1 MKPYTVN
8 FIADHF
14 SMFVSVELDPKEDD
28 LHGATDDEM
37 EEVAIDL
44 ARKMML
50 YHYGIDIAKLSDT
63 TEVVAG

>member
-1 MKPYTVN
+1 ML
-8 FIADHF
+8 FR
-14 SMFVSVELDPKEDD
+14 SVELDPKEDD